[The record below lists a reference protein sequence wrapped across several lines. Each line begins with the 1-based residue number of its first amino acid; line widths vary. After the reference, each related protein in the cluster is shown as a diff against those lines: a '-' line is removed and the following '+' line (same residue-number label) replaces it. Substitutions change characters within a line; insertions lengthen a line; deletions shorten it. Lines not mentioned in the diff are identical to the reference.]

1 MNTVPTVTVR
11 REIAA
16 PAAVLFDAWLDAASL
31 TVWMLPGDT
40 QRTGIKLDPRVG
52 GAFEFVMHTPKGSI
66 PHTGTYREITRPRRL
81 VFTWN
86 SPYAGQTDSLVTVE
100 FRALRGG
107 TEIVLTHEGL
117 PSAEMTAAHNGG
129 WSDIVALLA
138 ATQEKARAAG

>member
-31 TVWMLPGDT
+31 AVWMLPGDT
-40 QRTGIKLDPRVG
+40 KRTDIRLDARVG
-52 GAFEFVMHTPKGSI
+52 GAFEFVMHTPKGPIS
-66 PHTGTYREITRPRRL
+66 HTGTYREISRPRRI

-100 FRALRGG
+100 FKPLRGT
-107 TEIVLTHEGL
+107 TEIVLTHAGL
-117 PSAEMTAAHNGG
+117 PSAEMAAAHNGG
-129 WSDIVALLA
+129 WSDIVALFA
-138 ATQEKARAAG
+138 GTHEKARAAG